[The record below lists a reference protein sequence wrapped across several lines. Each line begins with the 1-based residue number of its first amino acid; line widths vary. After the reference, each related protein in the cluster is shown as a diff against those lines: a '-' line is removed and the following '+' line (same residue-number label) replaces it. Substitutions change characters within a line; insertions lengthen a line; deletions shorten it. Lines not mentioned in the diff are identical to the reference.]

1 MASIGDIVATLRMDS
16 TNFTRGAK
24 KAQSSARKTGAAMS
38 VMGKAAKVAGVAML
52 ALAAAK
58 AVGRA
63 FGGIVGAA
71 GDLDRAL
78 QKSFA
83 IQKLTIDQQHA
94 MREAA
99 IAVAG
104 DVSASSSEVAEGFFF
119 LASAGLDAEQQIA
132 ALPQVAAF
140 AQAGMFDLATATD
153 LATDAQSAIG
163 LTSTDAAE
171 NLAGLK
177 RVTDTLVGAN
187 TLANASVEQFSKAL
201 TSGAGAAAKDVG
213 MEIEEVVAVLAVF
226 ADQGIKGELASS
238 QLSIVL
244 RDLQTKAIQNAAAF
258 ADAKIKVF
266 DVNGE
271 FQSMSSIVGNL
282 ETRLAGLSDEQRKA
296 TLLALGFS
304 DKSVGALQKLL
315 GTSDAIDGYRTKLKG
330 IGGATRDVAANSL
343 TPFDNAANKLAKSW
357 DRLLIKV
364 GTPLVANVVTPLIDA
379 LTFAVEKT
387 GAFARN
393 VGLVFDKIKSEVIA
407 VLRILE
413 EIPGVDFGITEAEAQ
428 KLRDTAAEYE
438 AEQARKAEAAAAAA
452 KVAEAAAAKQKAA
465 EETAAAAAAA
475 ATAEVEKQANA
486 QKNLNTEVERF
497 TQLTSSAAESD
508 SVEAYSRIFQT
519 IAAGRQPKAENQA
532 QKAVAMV
539 KNAGAEGA
547 ALPAA
552 AAGKTDAQLLNG
564 ILTELRKN
572 TAAVK
577 QLNEDAEGI

>member
-24 KAQSSARKTGAAMS
+24 KAQTSAGKTGASMS
-38 VMGKAAKVAGVAML
+38 AMGKAAKLAGAAYL
-52 ALAAAK
+52 ALATVK
-58 AVGRA
+58 TVGRA
-63 FGGIVGAA
+63 FGGLVGAA

-83 IQKLTIDQQHA
+83 IQKLTTDQQHA

-258 ADAKIKVF
+258 EDAKIKVF

-343 TPFDNAANKLAKSW
+343 TPFDNATNKLAKSW

-364 GTPLVANVVTPLIDA
+364 GTPLVENVVTPLIEDI
-379 LTFAVEKT
+379 TWAVEKV
-387 GAFARN
+387 GAFASN
-393 VGLVFDKIKSEVIA
+393 VGTVFNNVKREIRA
-407 VLRILE
+407 VLKILE
-413 EIPGVDFGITEAEAQ
+413 QIPGVDFGTDGPGQMAGETITSEWNE
-428 KLRDTAAEYE
+428 RV
-438 AEQARKAEAAAAAA
+438 KAEA
-452 KVAEAAAAKQKAA
+452 KAA
-465 EETAAAAAAA
+465 NAAA
-475 ATAEVEKQANA
+475 ATTVEVEKQVVA
-486 QKNLNTEVERF
+486 QKTLNKEVERF
-497 TQLTSSAAESD
+497 SQLTSSAAEGN

-519 IAAGRQPKAENQA
+519 IAAGRQPNVQNQA

-539 KNAGAEGA
+539 KNAA
-547 ALPAA
+547 PAIGPKPE
-552 AAGKTDAQLLNG
+552 AGKEEAKLLNG
-564 ILTELRKN
+564 IIDELRKN
-572 TAAVK
+572 TKAVK